1 MITVAEAFTKFRS
14 RLEATDAEEKSA
26 ASRQKRIRE
35 QLDASSIAIERDFL
49 AGSYRRETKTKPLRD
64 VDIFVV
70 LSDRSYLDKHPSVV
84 LNDVL
89 AVLEPSYPGRACTD
103 RRAVRVDFGVT
114 YVAEVTDEVM
124 SFDVVP
130 AFADDT
136 AYLIPDDVTG
146 TWIKT
151 NPEVHAA
158 KATQANKDYD
168 TCWKPLVKMIKKW
181 NAHNGDPIEPS
192 FLIEVM
198 ALDILKGTWG
208 GSYPRELRMF
218 FADASARIGEGWK
231 DPAGVGPNVS
241 DELDADAGKLL
252 TAETALSNAEK
263 ACTRAF
269 ALDQGGKTGEA
280 LAAWQDLLGPLFSK
294 S

>member
-1 MITVAEAFTKFRS
+1 MITVSEAFTKFRS

-35 QLDASSIAIERDFL
+35 QLDESSIAMERDFL
-49 AGSYRRETKTKPLRD
+49 AGSYKRETKTKPLRD

-70 LSDRSYLDKHPSVV
+70 LSDKGYLDKHPSAV

-89 AVLEPSYPGRACTD
+89 AALQPHYPGRACID

-114 YVAEVTDEVM
+114 YVADVTDEVM

-130 AFADDT
+130 AFADRN
-136 AYLIPDDVTG
+136 AYLIPDEVTG

-158 KATQANKDYD
+158 MATQANKDYGM
-168 TCWKPLVKMIKKW
+168 CWKPLVKMIKKW

-192 FLIEVM
+192 FLVEVM
-198 ALDILKGTWG
+198 ALDMLTGTWG

-231 DPAGVGPNVS
+231 DPAGVGPDVS
-241 DELDADAGKLL
+241 DDLDSDSTKLA
-252 TAETALSNAEK
+252 TATAALQQAEK
-263 ACTRAF
+263 ACTQAF
-269 ALDQGGKTGEA
+269 ALDQRGRTGEA
-280 LAAWQDLLGPLFSK
+280 LSAWQNLFGPLFSK

>member
-1 MITVAEAFTKFRS
+1 MTVAEAFGKFRS

-49 AGSYRRETKTKPLRD
+49 AGSYKRETKTKPLRD

-70 LSDRSYLDKHPSVV
+70 LSDGTYLDKHPSVV
-84 LNDVL
+84 LQDVL
-89 AVLEPSYPGRACTD
+89 AVLEPSYPGRAFID
-103 RRAVRVDFGVT
+103 RRAVRVDFGVI
-114 YVAEVTDEVM
+114 YVADVTDEVM

-130 AFADDT
+130 AFADGT
-136 AYLIPDDVTG
+136 AYLIPDELAG

-158 KATQANKDYD
+158 KATAANKEYD
-168 TCWKPLVKMIKKW
+168 ASWKPLVKMIKKW
-181 NAHNGDPIEPS
+181 NAHNGNPIEPS

-198 ALDILKGTWG
+198 ALEILRGSWG

-218 FADASARIGEGWK
+218 FADARARIAEGWK

-241 DELDADAGKLL
+241 DELDADAGKML
-252 TAETALSNAEK
+252 TAKTALSNAEK

-269 ALDQGGKTGEA
+269 ALDQAGKTGEA
-280 LAAWQDLLGPLFSK
+280 LAAWQDLFGPLFAK

>member
-1 MITVAEAFTKFRS
+1 MNSVAEAFKKFRS

-35 QLDASSIAIERDFL
+35 QLDASNIVIERDVL
-49 AGSYRRETKTKPLRD
+49 AGSYKRETKTKPLRD

-70 LSDRSYLDKHPSVV
+70 LSDRAYLDKHPSVV

-89 AVLEPSYPGRACTD
+89 SVLEPSYPGRAFTD

-114 YVAEVTDEVM
+114 DGTDEVM

-130 AFADDT
+130 ALADGA

-158 KATQANKDYD
+158 MATQANKDYD

-181 NAHNGDPIEPS
+181 NAHNGDPIAPS

-198 ALDILKGTWG
+198 ALGILQGTWG

-241 DELDADAGKLL
+241 DELDADGGKLL
-252 TAETALSNAEK
+252 TAKTALSNAEK
-263 ACTRAF
+263 ACTKAF

-280 LAAWQDLLGPLFSK
+280 LAVWQELFGPLFSK